1 MYSESH
7 PPARDFPPRQQAS
20 RQPAPMVDS
29 QRHAVSNESSTRGQ
43 HSEVAPED
51 LTDWIR
57 AKRDFREA
65 AHRILSHITLKV
77 SVYRASLSPT
87 PSSYIPSSLRQH
99 SENSDNDAVEYDAL
113 RMAHADA
120 GIALLVAT
128 LRVLLD
134 HNEVGTTGSLP
145 IDDFSRVAH
154 DAIPGHSLAISINE
168 DYLKLQLDAVGIIRA
183 YLEEERRVLTEMQA
197 SWLRSTHHHVR

>member
-1 MYSESH
+1 
-7 PPARDFPPRQQAS
+7 
-20 RQPAPMVDS
+20 MVDS

-134 HNEVGTTGSLP
+134 HNGRPMSGSVP
-145 IDDFSRVAH
+145 FDDLSTMTP
-154 DAIPGHSLAISINE
+154 DAASVLRRALEINE
-168 DYLKLQLDAVGIIRA
+168 EHLKIQLDAVQMVLT
-183 YLEEERRVLTEMQA
+183 YLNEERKVLLERHA
-197 SWLRSTHHHVR
+197 DWVSTSGL